1 MKQPISSFIPI
12 RAAVL
17 REPGTPLKIESLE
30 MEGPREYELL
40 IRIVAS
46 GVCRG
51 LIRLFQSGRLSFDR
65 LVRFYDFAE
74 INRAIDDSKRGQ
86 TIKPAL
92 LIGQQTADASPS
104 PNLFS
109 GLGVRE

>member
-1 MKQPISSFIPI
+1 MKQPIPSFIPI

-17 REPGTPLKIESLE
+17 RQPGAPLKIERLE
-30 MEGPREYELL
+30 MEGPREDELL

-46 GVCRG
+46 GICSR
-51 LIRLFQSGRLSFDR
+51 LIRLFQSGRFGFDR

-86 TIKPAL
+86 TIKPVL
-92 LIGQQTADASPS
+92 LIDQQTADGS
-104 PNLFS
+104 
-109 GLGVRE
+109 